1 MMMTMMMMMNA
12 GTLVAALLLGTTV
25 VSSFMVDPV
34 YQRMSTRIYNS
45 KAEHH
50 LNEMPKVWENLM
62 KEEKDIIVQ
71 ANLKGTDGKVL
82 TKQLAEK
89 LLETA
94 LDYVHTKEQVEVEHG
109 INAHQTY
116 EDAIEEEELL
126 EEFVHEEQLHDVPLD
141 AYVEERLREAHK
153 QEVQAKM
160 EEEEAVRNFRE
171 LKIAEEGF
179 KATLSELKNL
189 LEP

>member
-1 MMMTMMMMMNA
+1 MMMVVRS
-12 GTLVAALLLGTTV
+12 TLVAVLLGTTV
-25 VSSFMVDPV
+25 SAFTTVLRN
-34 YQRMSTRIYNS
+34 QRRTTNTRIYNS
-45 KAEHH
+45 KAENH

-71 ANLKGTDGKVL
+71 ASLKGTDGKVL
-82 TKQLAEK
+82 SKMLAEK

-126 EEFVHEEQLHDVPLD
+126 EEFVQEEQLKDIPLD
-141 AYVEERLREAHK
+141 SYVEERLREAHK

-160 EEEEAVRNFRE
+160 EEEEAIKNFRE

-179 KATLSELKNL
+179 KTTLSELKNL